1 MKKIYGFIAM
11 LLLFV
16 SCDDK
21 LDIVPKGKTTLD
33 NISDLET
40 LLEQRYM
47 LSTTAYYE
55 TMCGNTYPELW
66 KTPASILADRSTVE
80 YAALAGDE
88 SVDRVELAISDGSY
102 ESAYSYINY
111 MNVIISKVDEVSGDT
126 GTKKRVK
133 AEAQIMRAWFHF
145 LMVNLYAAQYDET
158 TADRLGGVAYVDNT
172 NVQEQ
177 KTKRTIK
184 EVYECILNDCSDDV
198 IADLTQSSVNN
209 PFRIGAD
216 FGNGVRAMVLMQM
229 KRYDE
234 ALKYA
239 REAVRFNSTLE
250 DRLAALEVG
259 AWTIPHASP
268 NNYLLCYHNNSN
280 IGEWGGVICTP
291 DYASEIDPDDVLMVL
306 GQFTQDGW
314 GDTSGYG
321 PADSYM
327 CGSWDVHYNS
337 YGLRTEN
344 MYYTIAECMIRAGQY
359 REGLRFVD
367 EVRDRRIYGDNPHYF
382 DRTDISTEAQA
393 MEILQRNKRQEM
405 FTTIYN
411 FLDRKRW
418 NTEDA
423 YRKTVVHDCGEDG
436 KFTVSPDS
444 PLWITPFPKTATL
457 YNSSLT
463 QNY

>member
-47 LSTTAYYE
+47 LSSTAYYE

-66 KTPASILADRSTVE
+66 KTPASILADRSTAE

-88 SVDRVELAISDGSY
+88 SVDRVELATSDGSY

-158 TADRLGGVAYVDNT
+158 TAARLGGVAYVDNT

-177 KTKRTIK
+177 KTKRSIK

-239 REAVRFNSTLE
+239 REAVRFNVQPS
-250 DRLAALEVG
+250 A
-259 AWTIPHASP
+259 
-268 NNYLLCYHNNSN
+268 
-280 IGEWGGVICTP
+280 
-291 DYASEIDPDDVLMVL
+291 
-306 GQFTQDGW
+306 
-314 GDTSGYG
+314 
-321 PADSYM
+321 
-327 CGSWDVHYNS
+327 
-337 YGLRTEN
+337 
-344 MYYTIAECMIRAGQY
+344 IAY
-359 REGLRFVD
+359 
-367 EVRDRRIYGDNPHYF
+367 
-382 DRTDISTEAQA
+382 
-393 MEILQRNKRQEM
+393 
-405 FTTIYN
+405 
-411 FLDRKRW
+411 
-418 NTEDA
+418 
-423 YRKTVVHDCGEDG
+423 
-436 KFTVSPDS
+436 
-444 PLWITPFPKTATL
+444 
-457 YNSSLT
+457 
-463 QNY
+463 